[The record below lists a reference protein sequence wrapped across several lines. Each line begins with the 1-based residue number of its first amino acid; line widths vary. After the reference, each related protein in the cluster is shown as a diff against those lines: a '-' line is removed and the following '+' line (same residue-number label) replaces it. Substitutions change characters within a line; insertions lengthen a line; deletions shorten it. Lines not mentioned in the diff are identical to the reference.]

1 MRRCGKTEADSQERI
16 QMQDFITVTG
26 MILKQTPIGEY
37 DRRICLLTKERGKIA
52 AFVKG
57 SRKPGSRLSSAT
69 NPFSFG
75 TFKLY
80 EGRSSYNVSDAEI
93 QNYFEPLRTDYI
105 GACYGMYFA
114 EIADYYTRE
123 NNDERQMLKLLY
135 QSLRALIAPSIP
147 NELVRCIYE
156 IKSIA
161 VNGEFPGVRAEREL
175 EESTVYTLE
184 YIVSSSVE
192 KLYTFTVT
200 PGVLAQLKEEAG
212 WYCDRIIGHEFK
224 SLEILKSLS

>member
-1 MRRCGKTEADSQERI
+1 
-16 QMQDFITVTG
+16 MQDFITVTG

-37 DRRICLLTKERGKIA
+37 DRRICLLTKERGKIS

-57 SRKPGSRLSSAT
+57 SRRPGSRLSSAA

-80 EGRSSYNVSDAEI
+80 EGKTSYNVTEVEI
-93 QNYFEPLRTDYI
+93 QNYFEELRTDYI

-123 NNDERQMLKLLY
+123 NNDERQMLGLLY
-135 QSLRALIAPSIP
+135 QSLRALCAPSIP

-161 VNGEFPGVRAEREL
+161 VNGEFPGLRREQPL
-175 EESTVYTLE
+175 EESTVYALE
-184 YIVSSSVE
+184 YIVSSSIE
-192 KLYTFTVT
+192 KLYTFNVT
-200 PGVLAQLKEEAG
+200 PRVLAQLQEEAQ
-212 WYCDRIIGHEFK
+212 WYCRKMIGHDFK
-224 SLEILKSLS
+224 SLEILKSLC

>member
-1 MRRCGKTEADSQERI
+1 
-16 QMQDFITVTG
+16 MQDFIIVTG

-80 EGRSSYNVSDAEI
+80 EGKSSYNVSDVEI

-105 GACYGMYFA
+105 GAYYGMYFA

-135 QSLRALIAPSIP
+135 QSLRALCAPSIP

-161 VNGEFPGVRAEREL
+161 VNGEFPGVRQDREPQPPL
-175 EESTVYTLE
+175 LESTVYTLE

-200 PGVLAQLKEEAG
+200 PSVLAQLEEEAR
-212 WYCDRIIGHEFK
+212 WYCDKIIGHEFK
-224 SLEILKSLS
+224 SLEILKSLC

>member
-1 MRRCGKTEADSQERI
+1 
-16 QMQDFITVTG
+16 MQDFIIVTG

-57 SRKPGSRLSSAT
+57 SRKPGSRLSSAA

-80 EGRSSYNVSDAEI
+80 EGRSSYNVSDVSI

-114 EIADYYTRE
+114 ELADYYTRE
-123 NNDERQMLKLLY
+123 NNDERQMLLLLY
-135 QSLRALIAPSIP
+135 QSLRALCAPSIP

-156 IKSIA
+156 IRCIA
-161 VNGEFPGVRAEREL
+161 VNGEFPGVRRDREPQL
-175 EESTVYTLE
+175 QESTVYTLE
-184 YIVSSSVE
+184 YIVSSSIE
-192 KLYTFTVT
+192 KLYTFVVT
-200 PGVLAQLKEEAG
+200 PEVQAQLEEEAQ
-212 WYCDRIIGHEFK
+212 WYCSKIIGHEFK
-224 SLEILKSLS
+224 SLEILKSLC

>member
-1 MRRCGKTEADSQERI
+1 
-16 QMQDFITVTG
+16 MQDFITVTG

-105 GACYGMYFA
+105 GACYGMYFS

-200 PGVLAQLKEEAG
+200 PCVLAQLKEEAG

>member
-1 MRRCGKTEADSQERI
+1 
-16 QMQDFITVTG
+16 MQDFIIVTG
-26 MILKQTPIGEY
+26 MVLKQTPIGEY

-57 SRKPGSRLSSAT
+57 SRKPGNRLSSAA

-75 TFKLY
+75 AFKLY
-80 EGRSSYNVSDAEI
+80 EGKTSYNVADVEI
-93 QNYFEPLRTDYI
+93 QNYFEPLRRDYI
-105 GACYGMYFA
+105 GAYYGMYFA
-114 EIADYYTRE
+114 ELADYYTRE

-135 QSLRALIAPSIP
+135 QSLRALCAPSIP

-161 VNGEFPGVRAEREL
+161 VNGEFPGVRQDREL
-175 EESTVYTLE
+175 EASTVYTLE

-200 PGVLAQLKEEAG
+200 PRVLAQLQEEAR
-212 WYCDRIIGHEFK
+212 WYCGKIISHDFK
-224 SLEILKSLS
+224 SLEILESLC

>member
-1 MRRCGKTEADSQERI
+1 
-16 QMQDFITVTG
+16 MQDFIMVTG

-37 DRRICLLTKERGKIA
+37 DRRICLLTKERGKIS

-57 SRKPGSRLSSAT
+57 SRKPGSRLCSAT

-75 TFKLY
+75 AFKLY
-80 EGRSSYNVSDAEI
+80 EGRNSYNVADVDI
-93 QNYFEPLRTDYI
+93 QNYFETLRTDYI

-135 QSLRALIAPSIP
+135 QSLRALCAPAIP

-156 IKSIA
+156 IKSIV
-161 VNGEFPGVRAEREL
+161 VNGEFPGIRRDREL
-175 EESTVYTLE
+175 EESTVYALE
-184 YIVSSSVE
+184 YIASSSIE

-200 PGVLAQLKEEAG
+200 EQVLSQLQQEAE
-212 WYCDRIIGHEFK
+212 WYCHKVIGHDFK

>member
-1 MRRCGKTEADSQERI
+1 
-16 QMQDFITVTG
+16 MQDFIIVTG

-37 DRRICLLTKERGKIA
+37 DRRICLLTKERGKIG

-75 TFKLY
+75 TFRLY
-80 EGRSSYNVSDAEI
+80 EGKTSYNVSDVEI
-93 QNYFEPLRTDYI
+93 QNYFEALRTDYI

-123 NNDERQMLKLLY
+123 NNDERQMLGLLY
-135 QSLRALIAPSIP
+135 QSLRALCAPSIS
-147 NELVRCIYE
+147 NELVRCVYE

-161 VNGEFPGVRAEREL
+161 VNGEFPGVRQDRGL
-175 EESTVYTLE
+175 DESTVYALQ
-184 YIVSSSVE
+184 YIVASSIE

-200 PGVLAQLKEEAG
+200 PRVLAQLQEEAV
-212 WYCDRIIGHEFK
+212 WYCEKILGRTFK
-224 SLEILKSLS
+224 SLEILKSLC